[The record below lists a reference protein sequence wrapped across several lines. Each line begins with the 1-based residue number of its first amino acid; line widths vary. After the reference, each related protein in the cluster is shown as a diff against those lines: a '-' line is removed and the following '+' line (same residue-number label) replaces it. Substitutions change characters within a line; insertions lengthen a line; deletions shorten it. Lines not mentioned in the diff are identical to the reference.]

1 MLRVKN
7 LSVSYGKIK
16 VLRQVTFHVKPGEIV
31 TLVGSNGSGKSTLLS
46 VLSGLKK
53 ELGGEIIFDQRR
65 INGLRPDQIVKL
77 GIVQVPEA
85 RQLFNSMTVEENIS
99 LGSYIHRKTTSKSE
113 LKEREERV
121 YELFPVLRERKTQQA
136 GTLSGGEQQ
145 MLSIARALMARPR
158 LLLLDEPSLGLAPLV
173 VREIFKIIEEMR
185 EAGTTILLVE
195 QNALAALRVSDRGYV
210 LESGKIILSGD
221 SSELLEN
228 EEVRRAFLGK
238 EYREKWER

>member
-16 VLRQVTFHVKPGEIV
+16 VLRQVTFHVKQGEIV

-65 INGLRPDQIVKL
+65 INGLRPDQIVRL
-77 GIVQVPEA
+77 GVVQVPEA
-85 RQLFNSMTVEENIS
+85 RQLFNSMTVEENIA
-99 LGSYIHRKTTSKSE
+99 LGAYIHRKTASKSE

>member
-65 INGLRPDQIVKL
+65 INGLRPDQIVRL
-77 GIVQVPEA
+77 GVVQVPEA
-85 RQLFNSMTVEENIS
+85 RQLFNSMTVEENIA
-99 LGSYIHRKTTSKSE
+99 LGAYIHRKTASKSE